1 MTTFS
6 REPERS
12 SVDFDSNYFSGYL
25 DLALKKQITQINSVN
40 VDSNVRSL
48 DINANGLLNNTSVDA
63 TYNMRKTPVSVDIG
77 DSVKYEIKIFNES
90 KDLDGY
96 AKEITDYLPDG
107 LKFNIS
113 SDVNAKNNWRLYTSD
128 GSEAKWNDE
137 DSKKLIAKL
146 YKQVLNRKETEE
158 QLKKNPDVLTYWN
171 SFRAGRITIEKQFLI
186 LLIVQREK

>member
-1 MTTFS
+1 M
-6 REPERS
+6 
-12 SVDFDSNYFSGYL
+12 
-25 DLALKKQITQINSVN
+25 N

-48 DINANGLLNNTSVDA
+48 DINANGLLNNTSVDG

-113 SDVNAKNNWRLYTSD
+113 SDVNAKTIGDYIPAMVVKLNGMTKILKSLLRNYTN
-128 GSEAKWNDE
+128 K
-137 DSKKLIAKL
+137 
-146 YKQVLNRKETEE
+146 Y
-158 QLKKNPDVLTYWN
+158 
-171 SFRAGRITIEKQFLI
+171 
-186 LLIVQREK
+186 

>member
-1 MTTFS
+1 
-6 REPERS
+6 
-12 SVDFDSNYFSGYL
+12 
-25 DLALKKQITQINSVN
+25 
-40 VDSNVRSL
+40 
-48 DINANGLLNNTSVDA
+48 
-63 TYNMRKTPVSVDIG
+63 MRKTPVSVDIG

-90 KDLDGY
+90 TDLDGY

-171 SFRAGRITIEKQFLI
+171 MFRAGGITIEKTISDIINSPEGKKNTSKLANKEYI
-186 LLIVQREK
+186 TCLLYTSDAADE